1 MKRFLPI
8 YLMFIATLTLHATIR
23 VPQILAIQL
32 NPKTDTL
39 IWEYTGAKNLAN
51 GDLINVSGRFVTY
64 GSKQI
69 EWIQVGGE
77 KIVFLVK
84 STDGVWVDV
93 QQNGTTIYEIK
104 LNHANGHIKVERS
117 NGGLQL
123 ALHLDKTHTLPTD
136 YIFSITSVK
145 KSIN

>member
-1 MKRFLPI
+1 MILI
-8 YLMFIATLTLHATIR
+8 FIATLTLHAAVR
-23 VPQILAIQL
+23 LPHVPDIQL

-39 IWEYTGAKNLAN
+39 SWEYTSVKNLAN

-77 KIVFLVK
+77 KIVFLVE

-93 QQNGTTIYEIK
+93 QQSGTMSYGIK
-104 LNHANGHIKVERS
+104 LNLANGNVKVERN

-136 YIFSITSVK
+136 YIFTITSVK
-145 KSIN
+145 KSTN